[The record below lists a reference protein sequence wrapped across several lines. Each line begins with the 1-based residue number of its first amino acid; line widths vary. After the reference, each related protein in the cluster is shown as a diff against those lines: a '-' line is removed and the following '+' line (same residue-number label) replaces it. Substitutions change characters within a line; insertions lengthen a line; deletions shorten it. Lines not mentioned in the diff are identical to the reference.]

1 MRRLVPV
8 AMVLLAALPTCAEVE
23 GLRVFVRVAA
33 EAPVGELAALAGT
46 AADGVVL
53 PGDALLAEDAVERV
67 AAIKAAG
74 LQCWVALD
82 LDALLADPDAEGLVA
97 TAVRVAGAG
106 VDGLLLTSMP
116 PIPDDTW
123 PARQASDPALLA
135 QYAERFGGDPGAAP
149 EDSFERLLYVKLA
162 GDRTT
167 AALAELAGVDP
178 PVILALRPGDERP
191 ETARGRYLDVETL
204 LAREIIDGVLFAAE
218 APVEL
223 RRARLATDRAITA
236 GLLAPGS
243 PEAATLAALRSPTAD
258 ALVVAAGDEPPAETA
273 ARVARAA
280 EGYRAQEAGRNAIAE
295 ALEAGTMVVAA
306 GAEPEGDLDLATI
319 HGVGQSFVLDA
330 PAQVTAVGVFG
341 SLRGA
346 GALGL
351 ADQVVQLCAD
361 ADGAPDTA
369 QVLAEGSIPA
379 SAFADGGWVWG
390 YARFDPPVTLEA
402 GRAWWVHCPNSQAA
416 GNSYLWRISKN
427 PDLCPSGHAWSRT
440 YDYAGYD
447 WIFRIVTP
455 AVPAEGAQP

>member
-1 MRRLVPV
+1 MRSLVLV
-8 AMVLLAALPTCAEVE
+8 AVILLSALPVCAEVE
-23 GLRVFVRVAA
+23 GVRVFVQVAA
-33 EAPVGELAALAGT
+33 DPSAEDLVALEGT
-46 AADGVVL
+46 VADGVVL
-53 PGDALLAEDAVERV
+53 PVEALRAEDARARVAALKGAGLECWGALELRDDLGAEFLATAGVVAASGGDALL
-67 AAIKAAG
+67 
-74 LQCWVALD
+74 
-82 LDALLADPDAEGLVA
+82 
-97 TAVRVAGAG
+97 
-106 VDGLLLTSMP
+106 LTSLP
-116 PIPDDTW
+116 PIPEGTW
-123 PARQASDPALLA
+123 PARQVTDDA
-135 QYAERFGGDPGAAP
+135 QVAAYVGRFGADPRAAP
-149 EDSFERLLYVKLA
+149 EDSFERLLYVKLT

-167 AALAELAGVDP
+167 ALLAELAAAVDRP
-178 PVILALRPGDERP
+178 IVLALRPGDERP

-204 LAREIIDGVLFAAE
+204 LARGIIDGVVFAAE

-223 RRARLATDRAITA
+223 RRPRLATDRAIVA

-258 ALVVAAGDEPPAETA
+258 ALVVAAVDEPPAETA

-280 EGYRAQEAGRNAIAE
+280 EGYRAQEAGRDAIAE

-306 GAEPEGDLDLATI
+306 GAEPEGELDLATI

-330 PAQVTAVGVFG
+330 PAQVAAVGLFG

-369 QVLAEGSIPA
+369 QVLAEGRIPA
-379 SAFADGGWVWG
+379 SAFADAGWVWG

-402 GRAWWVHCPNSQAA
+402 GRTWWLHCPNSQAA
-416 GNSYLWRISKN
+416 GGSYLWRVSKD
-427 PDLCPSGHAWSRT
+427 PELCPSGRAWSRT

-447 WIFRIVTP
+447 WVFRIVTP
-455 AVPAEGAQP
+455 AMTAEGAAP